1 MIEKSEKL
9 ESVQQDKENINTDSG
24 MSISSKDS
32 NSILTNPHDEKIEV
46 LIGDQSEN
54 GEVPPPK
61 ALETVRVPNESETP
75 TKVSGLSDLEDG
87 SLRDAEP
94 PSERQSER
102 ATSSVTSPSA
112 GVQTA
117 FPSTAD
123 MDDDT
128 DDSDAVLVSSSD
140 LVGHDPSMDSTP
152 GSASSRRSG
161 GKGVDS
167 FTKRLS
173 FKGVS
178 EGLRRSGSRSSDK
191 KTNSERGSLETAD
204 KRSSLDRVQE
214 IKTGDRT
221 VADAAPDRPEKSE
234 SASASLAGT
243 ETFEASKEDNLSN
256 STPVEKAEAV
266 RPAFRA
272 RVSASA
278 EGVKRVVLGAR
289 KDSAGSVKK
298 VEGESYTVGC
308 GRDVV
313 PNQTSAKSQRHDLDC
328 RCCP

>member
-1 MIEKSEKL
+1 MLEMSDKL
-9 ESVQQDKENINTDSG
+9 ESVQQDKENIHTDSG
-24 MSISSKDS
+24 MSTSSKDGS
-32 NSILTNPHDEKIEV
+32 SILTNPHDEKAEV
-46 LIGDQSEN
+46 LIGDQSED

-61 ALETVRVPNESETP
+61 AQEALQVANNINGP
-75 TKVSGLSDLEDG
+75 TKISELSDSEDE

-94 PSERQSER
+94 TSERQSEQ
-102 ATSSVTSPSA
+102 ATSSVASPSG
-112 GVQTA
+112 GVKTA
-117 FPSTAD
+117 FPSTAE
-123 MDDDT
+123 MDDDA

-140 LVGHDPSMDSTP
+140 LVGHDPSMDNTP

-161 GKGVDS
+161 GKGVDA

-191 KTNSERGSLETAD
+191 KTNSERGSLETTD

-214 IKTGDRT
+214 VKNGYQTTGD
-221 VADAAPDRPEKSE
+221 VASIQAEKSDSAPSSPAEVAAP
-234 SASASLAGT
+234 
-243 ETFEASKEDNLSN
+243 NLINGDKLDN
-256 STPVEKAEAV
+256 STSVDKAGVV

-298 VEGESYTVGC
+298 VEGELRNAC
-308 GRDVV
+308 LW
-313 PNQTSAKSQRHDLDC
+313 AKHCS
-328 RCCP
+328 